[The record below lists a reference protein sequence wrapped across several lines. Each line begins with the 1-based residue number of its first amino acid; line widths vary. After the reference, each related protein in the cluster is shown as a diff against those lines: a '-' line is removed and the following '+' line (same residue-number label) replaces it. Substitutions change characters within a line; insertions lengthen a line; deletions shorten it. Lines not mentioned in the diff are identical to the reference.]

1 MIQPLRSIPIIGTSS
16 LLRVG
21 PPPCPALVLSFLW
34 FFHLNFSLNIGATGS
49 HVPHKSPNQVHAT
62 FMPDAAQAVDRFPL
76 DLSWNLISLQFW
88 HRPFPFDTS
97 EVVRLRSSPWS
108 SPDMVFC
115 HAFSLTLTTLALYQC
130 SSRWFEA
137 SSCKTAS
144 RDLPS
149 SLAQPRGALISGIWG
164 TILEKLTITGW
175 LYTYDCK
182 LQKLFNFYLLP
193 VERIKLPR
201 SELMGRFPCAIAIN
215 ILNYSIRICDIL

>member
-149 SLAQPRGALISGIWG
+149 SLAQPRGALISGNLRDYPGKINNYGLVLHLRRANLNSAKNVLITIWNG
-164 TILEKLTITGW
+164 IGRIYDPPIDKLNNVCRLCLQILI
-175 LYTYDCK
+175 
-182 LQKLFNFYLLP
+182 
-193 VERIKLPR
+193 I
-201 SELMGRFPCAIAIN
+201 S
-215 ILNYSIRICDIL
+215 